1 MEKLEHPVP
10 VFATV
15 SRKTGEINIGWND
28 DEKSQE
34 LFGRILTKYV
44 TDSRRDAGTE
54 AERSEAI

>member
-1 MEKLEHPVP
+1 MENMKHPVP

-15 SRKTGEINIGWND
+15 SRKTGEIAIGWND

-44 TDSRRDAGTE
+44 RDSRRDAGTE
-54 AERSEAI
+54 ADRPEAI